1 MKNTIDLERRSAS
14 IGPIFVAS
22 YNFGDKI
29 DNWEPEVGNSVSLH
43 SGSITV
49 LARITSA
56 SSRKYIGKIV
66 GFEGYDDYEFNGLKP
81 EDELEFNYDN
91 VFSVSR

>member
-1 MKNTIDLERRSAS
+1 MKNKIELEKRPDV
-14 IGPIFVAS
+14 IGPVFVAS

-29 DNWEPEVGNSVSLH
+29 DNWEPEIGNSVSLH

-49 LARITSA
+49 LARITSV
-56 SSRKYIGKIV
+56 SSRKYIGQIT
-66 GFEGYDDYEFNGLKP
+66 GFEGYDEYEFNGLKP

-91 VFSVSR
+91 VFGVSR